1 MINLLPPE
9 AKQSI
14 AYARRNTQ
22 LARWVAIVMSSFG
35 GIAFVVVF
43 GLLYM
48 NQSISANQNQIAE
61 TQAQLKVQ
69 KLEETQKRVQD
80 ISSSLKLVLQVLGK
94 EVLFSKLLKQV
105 GAAMPPN
112 TVLMNLSINK
122 LQGGIDLRAGATDYQ
137 AATQVQVNLEDDQ
150 NKIFSKADIISI
162 QCNSGSGTTA
172 VSSKY
177 PARLLHYD
185 RSTRSIIRPTHWG
198 RSIWR

>member
-177 PARLLHYD
+177 PC
-185 RSTRSIIRPTHWG
+185 TVTIRAQFSQNNPFLFINNG
-198 RSIWR
+198 VKQ

>member
-22 LARWVAIVMSSFG
+22 LARWVILVMSSFG
-35 GIAFVVVF
+35 GIAIVVVF

-48 NQSISANQNQIAE
+48 SQSISANQHQIAD

-80 ISSSLKLVLQVLGK
+80 ISSSLKLVLQVLSK
-94 EVLFSKLLKQV
+94 EVLFSQLLKQT

-112 TVLMNLSINK
+112 TALMNLSINK
-122 LQGGIDLRAGATDYQ
+122 LQGGLDLQARAADDQ
-137 AATQVQVNLEDDQ
+137 AATQIQVNLEDPA
-150 NKIFSKADIISI
+150 NKIFSKADIINI
-162 QCNSGSGTTA
+162 QCKGDATTPLDI
-172 VSSKY
+172 KY
-177 PARLLHYD
+177 PCVV
-185 RSTRSIIRPTHWG
+185 TIRAQFAQNNPFLFINNG
-198 RSIWR
+198 AKQ